1 MRSTAN
7 NWFAQQRKNK
17 LLKQILLNGGEDQKE
32 QGALSETETLKNT
45 NLKRKASA
53 SIGMG
58 ARVSSQKVM
67 AFDNTSIASE
77 EPANGET

>member
-32 QGALSETETLKNT
+32 QGALSETEMLKNT

-77 EPANGET
+77 EPTNGET

>member
-32 QGALSETETLKNT
+32 QGALSETEMLKNT